1 MTKSRE
7 ARAGARII
15 ERGDC
20 HCPAGMLELH
30 SSYAIGYVS
39 LAREVRMRPK
49 IDDTWFGSITVEGT
63 RCEYDIIIRLSGKVR
78 KRNKALSKAVYGT
91 SHTISLA
98 EVEELYRK
106 KAERLIIGTGQED
119 QVRLSDEAAE
129 FLADHHCRV
138 DLWPTPKAVKRWN
151 EAEGKVLGLF
161 HVTC

>member
-1 MTKSRE
+1 
-7 ARAGARII
+7 
-15 ERGDC
+15 
-20 HCPAGMLELH
+20 
-30 SSYAIGYVS
+30 
-39 LAREVRMRPK
+39 MRPK

-129 FLADHHCRV
+129 FLADHRCRV